1 MQGPIPISFELLFPH
16 GCYVVGEVTAAK
28 DFDAKRDTQAKDKA
42 TGLPI
47 WQVPVMDADPSLKAA
62 QKTVTVKILA
72 EVQPVVPPS
81 LPGVPL
87 APAEFEGLE
96 VKPYVHQATGRLAYS
111 RQSAATSA
119 RREHAPRTAP
129 ATPTGA
135 RSVRAAA
142 SSFGN
147 ARAGA
152 V

>member
-1 MQGPIPISFELLFPH
+1 MALQGPIPISFELLFPH

-28 DFDAKRDTQAKDKA
+28 DFDAKRDTQAKDKV
-42 TGLPI
+42 TGLPV

-111 RQSAATSA
+111 ISA
-119 RREHAPRTAP
+119 RVMRAPRSASAGKSNTA
-129 ATPTGA
+129 GKD
-135 RSVRAAA
+135 AA
-142 SSFGN
+142 
-147 ARAGA
+147 
-152 V
+152 